1 MAPDHSRKHTPS
13 SKKQKVRA
21 TGAEKRKKR
30 VTGVEETLDDRIGQL
45 PDSLLIQIL
54 SLLPFTTCVLAKR
67 WQYLW
72 TSVDHFIFR
81 CEKESQAENFISFV
95 DYALPHSSYCCE
107 EDSIYLP
114 QSICICS
121 SLITLDLSC
130 CFFDENFVIEWKSLK
145 SLKLKYTVLDDD
157 AIVNNILSGS
167 PALET
172 LEFFN
177 FEGFRRLEINSLNL
191 QRLKFKEYWLPND
204 SDDHSLEIVAP
215 YIQHLEISKNLYD
228 LKCRLINAASVVSA
242 RLTFRITCSEYS
254 SDSCPDDHQVI
265 KTLVQEYFQK
275 LSCATEL
282 TIGTWFTEVMLP
294 FEGGLLLPELKCKCL
309 TLDLHITKFYS
320 YGAAILLQA
329 SPHVETLNI
338 TMATID
344 LDFSRC
350 KFELGYLAKGGD
362 IHLLSRFGFP
372 NLRNVKVVSSSG
384 TCLQGCLVWDYDE
397 LFNLSEFILKNAM
410 GLEKFVLISRRRM
423 CKRCSRNYAS
433 QYLFRLAEKLVGCP
447 RCSANSVIICQ
458 EGAFHD

>member
-30 VTGVEETLDDRIGQL
+30 VTGVEETLDDR
-45 PDSLLIQIL
+45 
-54 SLLPFTTCVLAKR
+54 
-67 WQYLW
+67 
-72 TSVDHFIFR
+72 
-81 CEKESQAENFISFV
+81 
-95 DYALPHSSYCCE
+95 
-107 EDSIYLP
+107 
-114 QSICICS
+114 
-121 SLITLDLSC
+121 
-130 CFFDENFVIEWKSLK
+130 IEWKSLK

-344 LDFSRC
+344 HLSFFAWFTYSKSHPRGTVVIIICPEPLKIGGFRNCSLDFSRC

-410 GLEKFVLISRRRM
+410 GLEKISRQAQVFLQAAFM
-423 CKRCSRNYAS
+423 EYA
-433 QYLFRLAEKLVGCP
+433 LCP
-447 RCSANSVIICQ
+447 GLHPLKPKSILHS
-458 EGAFHD
+458 

>member
-1 MAPDHSRKHTPS
+1 MPSLHVFSRK
-13 SKKQKVRA
+13 
-21 TGAEKRKKR
+21 G
-30 VTGVEETLDDRIGQL
+30 G
-45 PDSLLIQIL
+45 
-54 SLLPFTTCVLAKR
+54 
-67 WQYLW
+67 
-72 TSVDHFIFR
+72 
-81 CEKESQAENFISFV
+81 
-95 DYALPHSSYCCE
+95 
-107 EDSIYLP
+107 SIYGL
-114 QSICICS
+114 Q
-121 SLITLDLSC
+121 LITS
-130 CFFDENFVIEWKSLK
+130 F
-145 SLKLKYTVLDDD
+145 
-157 AIVNNILSGS
+157 SGS

-172 LEFFN
+172 LEFSN
-177 FEGFRRLEINSLNL
+177 VEGFRRLEINSSNL
-191 QRLKFKEYWLPND
+191 KRLKFKEYWLPND
-204 SDDHSLEIVAP
+204 GDDHSLEIVAP
-215 YIQHLEISKNLYD
+215 YIQHLEISKNLDD
-228 LKCRLINAASVVSA
+228 LKCRLVNVASVVHA

-282 TIGTWFTEVMLP
+282 TIGTWFTEVMLT

-350 KFELGYLAKGGD
+350 KVELGYLAKGGD
-362 IHLLSRFGFP
+362 IHLLSSFGFP
-372 NLRNVKVVSSSG
+372 NLKNVKVVSSSG
-384 TCLQGCLVWDYDE
+384 TCLQGHLVWDYDE
-397 LFNLSEFILKNAM
+397 LFKLSEFILKNAM

-423 CKRCSRNYAS
+423 CKRCSMNCAS

-447 RCSANSVIICQ
+447 RSSANSMIICQ